1 MMNVIF
7 ALLLSGG
14 ILFGAITGRTEQVSA
29 ALLTEGES
37 AVKLAFSLMGSFCFW
52 GGIMEIAKRSGLTDK
67 IAKALLPIT
76 GRLFGGI
83 ARNGAAMKAVSMN
96 ITANLLG
103 LGNAATPLGIN
114 AMKSLKRE
122 ENAKDRATDNM
133 ALFVVINTAS
143 LQLIPTT
150 TAMLRAAAGS
160 KSPFD
165 IIPAVWCASLA
176 AAAVGV
182 SAAKLMA
189 AGGKRHG

>member
-14 ILFGAITGRTEQVSA
+14 ILFGAMTGRTEQVSA

-52 GGIMEIAKRSGLTDK
+52 GGIMEIAKRSGLTEK

-76 GRLFGGI
+76 GRLFSGI
-83 ARNGAAMKAVSMN
+83 ARNGTAMKAVSMN

-122 ENAKDRATDNM
+122 ENAKDCATDNM
-133 ALFVVINTAS
+133 ALFAVINTAS

-189 AGGKRHG
+189 SGGKRHG